1 MRVMP
6 CCFAF
11 VLLGSS
17 LAIAAEPGAMLLH
30 NGKIYTVNQAQP
42 WASALVIDEEGRIVA
57 IGDDDDVAEYVD
69 DQTEVVDL
77 EGRLV
82 LPGFQ
87 DTHAHVLDASSE
99 AQGDCQVSPQD
110 DAAQWLEDLQ
120 ACNEKDHGEWLLG
133 WGFSV
138 HSLLDEEQTPRELLD
153 SIIADRPV
161 AIMEET
167 SHSYWL
173 NSRALDMAGI
183 DDETE
188 NPAGGVILRDEA
200 GHATGLLL
208 DNAGD
213 LALDKALPPSKALE
227 NIYYQAVLAGQNE
240 LAKNGIT
247 SVADA
252 RVFWRR
258 GHMEA
263 WRRAAKK
270 DELTARTTLGLWAY
284 PTLDDDEQLDEL
296 KAMYDEGSEESLLR
310 VTQIKFYVDGLIH
323 NTTAVMKQPYLQS
336 LPGVDS
342 RGVYYFTPER
352 LKRYTRELS
361 EVGFDMHVHA
371 IGDQAVR
378 DGLDAFEAAVA
389 GGRHRL
395 THVELVDRRDMPR
408 FKQQGVIA
416 DFQPSPYFQP
426 SFLKSNEPMIGDRA
440 YAMLPMRELY
450 DTGARVTLSSDWD
463 VNPVS
468 PLGIMQH
475 ALSLGARS
483 LPSLEAAVKAY
494 TLDAAYTLRQEKD
507 TGSLEVGKKA
517 DLVVLDQNIFELPIN
532 QIGKTKVLWTLLD
545 GNEVY
550 RNTAF

>member
-17 LAIAAEPGAMLLH
+17 LAIAAEPSSMLLH

-173 NSRALDMAGI
+173 NSKALEMAGI
-183 DDETE
+183 DDDTE
-188 NPAGGVILRDEA
+188 NPAGV
-200 GHATGLLL
+200 
-208 DNAGD
+208 
-213 LALDKALPPSKALE
+213 
-227 NIYYQAVLAGQNE
+227 
-240 LAKNGIT
+240 
-247 SVADA
+247 
-252 RVFWRR
+252 
-258 GHMEA
+258 
-263 WRRAAKK
+263 
-270 DELTARTTLGLWAY
+270 
-284 PTLDDDEQLDEL
+284 
-296 KAMYDEGSEESLLR
+296 
-310 VTQIKFYVDGLIH
+310 
-323 NTTAVMKQPYLQS
+323 
-336 LPGVDS
+336 
-342 RGVYYFTPER
+342 
-352 LKRYTRELS
+352 
-361 EVGFDMHVHA
+361 
-371 IGDQAVR
+371 
-378 DGLDAFEAAVA
+378 
-389 GGRHRL
+389 
-395 THVELVDRRDMPR
+395 
-408 FKQQGVIA
+408 
-416 DFQPSPYFQP
+416 
-426 SFLKSNEPMIGDRA
+426 
-440 YAMLPMRELY
+440 
-450 DTGARVTLSSDWD
+450 
-463 VNPVS
+463 
-468 PLGIMQH
+468 
-475 ALSLGARS
+475 
-483 LPSLEAAVKAY
+483 
-494 TLDAAYTLRQEKD
+494 
-507 TGSLEVGKKA
+507 
-517 DLVVLDQNIFELPIN
+517 
-532 QIGKTKVLWTLLD
+532 
-545 GNEVY
+545 
-550 RNTAF
+550 